1 MLLGMEVR
9 ELGRDEAAVW
19 RELRLAALRDSPD
32 AFGRTYEEEAELP
45 MDAWEER
52 VGRTADSPSAVN
64 LVVESGGR
72 PVGLAHCR
80 LDDEH
85 PSRAQIFAM
94 WVRPEARG
102 KGAGRRLVERAL
114 SWAADIGAAT
124 AELEVTEGNE
134 AAFGCY
140 ASAGFDDTGERR
152 PLREGSDV
160 WTIRMR
166 RALDLRLADEV
177 VGLRRWSRKD
187 LPGLPAAID
196 DPEIERFI
204 PAIPLPYMHDHGT
217 EFLQDA
223 RRKWA
228 EGSGFVFAIA
238 DAETDDLLGGVGIER
253 RSSGVWEVGY
263 WVKRDARRRGVATRA
278 VRLAVDWAFGHL
290 DIVRLQLRTDVN
302 NVASRKVAER
312 NGFVREGLLRAA
324 GRLRTGEHR
333 DEIMHSLLRSELTEA
348 RGDPRSA
355 DSPYPYQSSR
365 RLGGEP
371 S

>member
-19 RELRLAALRDSPD
+19 RELRLAALQDSPD
-32 AFGRTYEEEAELP
+32 AFGRTYEEESELP
-45 MDAWEER
+45 IDAWEET
-52 VGRTADSPSAVN
+52 VEGITDSPSAVN
-64 LVVESGGR
+64 LVAESGGH
-72 PVGLAHCR
+72 PVGLTHCR

-102 KGAGRRLVERAL
+102 KGAGRRLVEQAL
-114 SWAADIGAAT
+114 AWAADVGAAT

-140 ASAGFDDTGERR
+140 ASAGFEDTGERR

-166 RALDLRLADEV
+166 RALGLRLADEAIA
-177 VGLRRWSRKD
+177 LRPWSDDDILD
-187 LPGLPAAID
+187 LPSAID

-204 PAIPLPYMHDHGT
+204 PAIPLPYTLDHGT
-217 EFLQDA
+217 EFLRDV
-223 RRKWA
+223 REKWD
-228 EGSGFVFAIA
+228 EGSGYVFAIV
-238 DAETDDLLGGVGIER
+238 DAETDELLGGLGVER
-253 RSSGVWEVGY
+253 RSPGVWEVGY
-263 WVKRDARRRGVATRA
+263 WVKWDARGRGVATRA
-278 VRLAVDWAFGHL
+278 VRLARDWAFGHL
-290 DIVRLQLRTDVN
+290 DVVRLQLRTDVD

-312 NGFVREGLLRAA
+312 NGFVREGVLRAA

-333 DEIMHSLLRSELTEA
+333 DEVMHSLLRFEFTEA
-348 RGDPRSA
+348 GGDPR
-355 DSPYPYQSSR
+355 
-365 RLGGEP
+365 
-371 S
+371 